1 MTDSA
6 APAPEAT
13 IADEAATGVS
23 GGGPATPVTI
33 DPVDQAVAHLELL
46 SAEARDAVL
55 AKMDPALAERIRNR
69 MQSTPDRPHGEFSR
83 DVVARRRML
92 REMTERI
99 HATNAARQ
107 RQAADDSLQQAA
119 RPAAGGSA
127 AAGAAM
133 PVGASAVG
141 GASATTTSALHGGA
155 APAMFAGAPAQPRF
169 ADPLDSLKVLHPA
182 AIARAMQGERAEAW
196 ALVLDRLDI
205 NARAALQMY
214 LDPAARAAIE
224 DARAR
229 QAELAATAPQLV
241 QTIEAAIARTV
252 VPRAMREHHQL
263 LSTTPLT
270 WNA

>member
-1 MTDSA
+1 MTDAA
-6 APAPEAT
+6 APDMHAMPE
-13 IADEAATGVS
+13 DAAAVS
-23 GGGPATPVTI
+23 GGGPVVPVTI

-69 MQSTPDRPHGEFSR
+69 MDSTPDRPHGEFSR

-107 RQAADDSLQQAA
+107 RTAGEESLQQAA
-119 RPAAGGSA
+119 RPAQ
-127 AAGAAM
+127 GAL
-133 PVGASAVG
+133 
-141 GASATTTSALHGGA
+141 TQQTSPQYGGA
-155 APAMFAGAPAQPRF
+155 APAMFASAPPQVHAG
-169 ADPLDSLKVLHPA
+169 DPLDSLRTLHPA

-196 ALVLDRLDI
+196 AIVLDHLDV
-205 NARAALQMY
+205 NARGALQMY
-214 LDPAARAAIE
+214 LDPAARAAID
-224 DARAR
+224 DARTR
-229 QAELAATAPQLV
+229 QADLAATAPQLV